1 MIRGQDMEDINIQI
15 SDLESQ
21 IASLPVGYISK
32 KMINGKERY
41 YQQWTENGKIKSKY
55 IKNEEVE
62 EFQKKIEFR
71 KSLQSK
77 LSELKSSAAFIETP
91 SIKDAKFNLRIIYG
105 TDLKDFASQTKDFQK
120 RDCFTQIQE
129 YLYSDTLDKVCLVYG
144 LRRTGKT
151 TMLRQCL
158 YEMKEGDFKRSVYIK
173 ATVTDTM
180 AALNKDLKQLREL
193 GIKYVFIDEVT
204 LISDFI
210 DSAAILSD
218 IYSAMGMKIV
228 LSGTDSL
235 GFWLAVH
242 EELYDRAVMV
252 HTTYIPFSEHSRLL
266 GINDVDEYIRYG
278 GTLKAGVWD
287 DGFMIN
293 RNPSNGRVKAL
304 SEACLDRSYFE
315 NKEVNA
321 EDASFRDNESTRIYI
336 DTAICSNIQH
346 SLKCY
351 QDGNH
356 FRNLYDLYEKKELTG
371 AINRIIENESHKFLV
386 QILTDDFKS
395 HDLHLL
401 GRNLRKEREE
411 ENRIEIFDNL
421 NEVSVTKNLME
432 ILEIKN
438 KDLQIV
444 QITDDHVEE
453 IKEYLEALD
462 LLDECDLRAIGK
474 KLKFSENKIFT
485 QPGMRFCQAKALVHS
500 ILKDEK
506 FDQLSEPVKTFITE
520 RLLATVMG
528 HMLEDIVLLDTK
540 RRYGKSKEVFK
551 LYFAA
556 GEFDMV
562 IYDKKKA
569 EIECFEIKHSD
580 EIVEEQAKH
589 LLNEDNIANTEKIYG
604 KVTRRCVLYKGGSGI
619 ASNGIEYKNVEE
631 FLNEI

>member
-21 IASLPVGYISK
+21 IVSLPVGYISK

-77 LSELKSSAAFIETP
+77 LSELKSSVAFIETP
-91 SIKDAKFNLRIIYG
+91 SIKDAKFNLRIMYG
-105 TDLKDFASQTKDFQK
+105 KDLKDFASQTKDFHK

-151 TMLRQCL
+151 TMLRQCF

-218 IYSAMGMKIV
+218 IYSAMGMKLV

-287 DGFMIN
+287 
-293 RNPSNGRVKAL
+293 
-304 SEACLDRSYFE
+304 FE

-474 KLKFSENKIFT
+474 KLKFSENKLFT

>member
-1 MIRGQDMEDINIQI
+1 MEDINTQI
-15 SDLESQ
+15 SELENQ
-21 IASLPVGYISK
+21 IAMLPGGYISK
-32 KMINGKERY
+32 KMINGKERF
-41 YQQWTENGKIKSKY
+41 YQQWTENGKVKSKY
-55 IKNEEVE
+55 IKNEELVD
-62 EFQKKIEFR
+62 FQKKIELR
-71 KSLQSK
+71 KTLQSK

-91 SIKDAKFNLRIIYG
+91 SIENTKFNLRVMYG
-105 TDLKDFASQTKDFQK
+105 KNLKDFASQTKNFQK
-120 RDCFTQIQE
+120 RDCFAQLE
-129 YLYSDTLDKVCLVYG
+129 NYLYSDTLDKVCLVYG

-151 TMLRQCL
+151 TMIRQAL
-158 YEMKEGDFKRSVYIK
+158 YGMKEGDFKRSVYIK

-180 AALNKDLKQLREL
+180 EALNKDLKQLREM
-193 GIKYVFIDEVT
+193 GMKFVFIDEVT

-242 EELYDRAVMV
+242 EELYDRAEMI
-252 HTTYIPFSEHSRLL
+252 HTTYIPFAEHSRLL

-278 GTLKAGVWD
+278 GTLKAGIWD
-287 DGFMIN
+287 
-293 RNPSNGRVKAL
+293 
-304 SEACLDRSYFE
+304 FE
-315 NKEVNA
+315 NKELNT
-321 EDASFRDNESTRIYI
+321 EEASFRDNESTRIYI
-336 DTAICSNIQH
+336 DTAICTNIQH

-371 AINRIIENESHKFLV
+371 AINRIIENESHKFLI
-386 QILTDDFKS
+386 QIFTDDFMS

-401 GRNLRKEREE
+401 DRNLRNDREE
-411 ENRIEIFDNL
+411 ENRIEIFENL
-421 NEVSVTKNLME
+421 DEASVTKNLME

-438 KDLQIV
+438 KDLQTV
-444 QITDDHVEE
+444 QITDDHVNE

-462 LLDECDLRAIGK
+462 LLDNCDLRAIGR
-474 KLKFSENKIFT
+474 KLKFSENNIFT

-506 FDQLSEPVKTFITE
+506 FNQLSEPVKAFITE
-520 RLLATVMG
+520 RLLTTVMG
-528 HMLEDIVLLDTK
+528 HMLEDIVLLNTK
-540 RRYGKSKEVFK
+540 RRYGKTKEVFK

-562 IYDKKKA
+562 IYDRKKA

-580 EIVEEQAKH
+580 EIVEDQAKH
-589 LLNEDNIANTEKIYG
+589 LLNEANITNTEKMYG
-604 KVTRRCVLYKGGSGI
+604 KVIRRCVLYKGGSGI

-631 FLNEI
+631 FLKGM

>member
-91 SIKDAKFNLRIIYG
+91 SIKDAKFNLRIMYG
-105 TDLKDFASQTKDFQK
+105 KDLKDFASQTKDFHK

-151 TMLRQCL
+151 TMLRQCF

-252 HTTYIPFSEHSRLL
+252 HTTYISFSEHSRLL

-287 DGFMIN
+287 
-293 RNPSNGRVKAL
+293 
-304 SEACLDRSYFE
+304 FE

>member
-1 MIRGQDMEDINIQI
+1 MEDINIQI

-91 SIKDAKFNLRIIYG
+91 SIKDAKFNLRIMYG
-105 TDLKDFASQTKDFQK
+105 KDLKDFASQTKDFHK

-151 TMLRQCL
+151 TMIRQCL

-193 GIKYVFIDEVT
+193 GIKYLFIDEVT

-278 GTLKAGVWD
+278 GTLKAGVW
-287 DGFMIN
+287 G
-293 RNPSNGRVKAL
+293 
-304 SEACLDRSYFE
+304 FE

-336 DTAICSNIQH
+336 DTAICSNIQR

>member
-91 SIKDAKFNLRIIYG
+91 SIKDAKFNLRIMYG
-105 TDLKDFASQTKDFQK
+105 KDLKDFASQTKDFHK

-151 TMLRQCL
+151 TMLRQCF

-278 GTLKAGVWD
+278 GTLKAGVW
-287 DGFMIN
+287 G
-293 RNPSNGRVKAL
+293 
-304 SEACLDRSYFE
+304 FE

-336 DTAICSNIQH
+336 DTAICSNIQR

-395 HDLHLL
+395 HALHLL

>member
-1 MIRGQDMEDINIQI
+1 MEDIVSQI
-15 SDLESQ
+15 SELEKQ
-21 IASLPVGYISK
+21 ISSLPVGYISK
-32 KMINGKERY
+32 KLISGKERY

-55 IKNEEVE
+55 IKNDELEDFRE
-62 EFQKKIEFR
+62 KIELR

-77 LSELKSSAAFIETP
+77 LSDLKSSAAFVERP
-91 SIKDAKFNLRIIYG
+91 SINDAKFNLRVMFG
-105 TDLKDFASQTKDFQK
+105 NDLKDFSAQTNVFQK
-120 RDCFTQIQE
+120 RNCYEQIQK
-129 YLYSDTLDKVCLVYG
+129 YLYSETLDKVCLVYG

-151 TMLRQCL
+151 TMIRQCL
-158 YEMKEGDFKRSVYIK
+158 QDMNDTDFNRSVYIK
-173 ATVTDTM
+173 ATVNDTM
-180 AALNKDLKQLREL
+180 ASMNKDLKQLREL
-193 GIKYVFIDEVT
+193 GIKFVFIDEVT

-235 GFWLAVH
+235 GFWLAIH
-242 EELYDRAVMV
+242 EELYDRAIMV
-252 HTTYIPFSEHSRLL
+252 HTTYISFAEHSRLL
-266 GINDVDEYIRYG
+266 GINDIDEYVRYG
-278 GTLKAGVWD
+278 GTLKAGIWD
-287 DGFMIN
+287 FD
-293 RNPSNGRVKAL
+293 
-304 SEACLDRSYFE
+304 

-321 EDASFRDNESTRIYI
+321 DDASFKDNESTRIYI

-351 QDGNH
+351 QNGNH
-356 FRNLYDLYEKKELTG
+356 FRNLYELYEKKELTG
-371 AINRIIENESHKFLV
+371 AINRIIENESHKFLINV
-386 QILTDDFKS
+386 LTDDFKS

-401 GRNLRKEREE
+401 GRNLRNDREE
-411 ENRIEIFDNL
+411 ENCLEIFDNL
-421 NEVSVTKNLME
+421 DESSVTKSLME

-438 KDLQIV
+438 KDLQSV
-444 QITDDHVEE
+444 EVTDDHLSE

-462 LLDECDLRAIGK
+462 LLDHSDQRAIGR
-474 KLKFSENKIFT
+474 KLSFAESNIFT

-506 FDQLSEPVKTFITE
+506 FDELSVPVKLFVTD
-520 RLLATVMG
+520 RLLSTVIG
-528 HMLEDIVLLDTK
+528 HMMEDIVILDTK

-562 IYDKKKA
+562 IYDSKKG

-580 EIVEEQAKH
+580 EIIEDQAKH
-589 LLNEDNIANTEKIYG
+589 LLNEDNISKTEQKYG
-604 KVTRRCVLYKGGSGI
+604 KVVRRCVIYKGESGV

-631 FLNEI
+631 FLKE

>member
-1 MIRGQDMEDINIQI
+1 MEDIVSQI
-15 SDLESQ
+15 SELEKQ
-21 IASLPVGYISK
+21 ISSLPVGYISK
-32 KMINGKERY
+32 KLISGKERY

-55 IKNEEVE
+55 IKNNELEDFRE
-62 EFQKKIEFR
+62 KIELR

-77 LSELKSSAAFIETP
+77 LSDLKSSAAFVERP
-91 SIKDAKFNLRIIYG
+91 SIKDAKFNLRVLFG
-105 TDLKDFASQTKDFQK
+105 NDLKDFSAQTNVFQK
-120 RDCFTQIQE
+120 RNCYEQIQK
-129 YLYSDTLDKVCLVYG
+129 YLYSKTLDKVCLVYG

-158 YEMKEGDFKRSVYIK
+158 QDMNDTDFNRSVYIK
-173 ATVTDTM
+173 ATVNDTM
-180 AALNKDLKQLREL
+180 ASMNKDLKQLRDL
-193 GIKYVFIDEVT
+193 GIKFVFIDEVT

-235 GFWLAVH
+235 GFWLAIH

-252 HTTYIPFSEHSRLL
+252 HTTYISFAEHSRLL
-266 GINDVDEYIRYG
+266 GINDIDEYVRYG
-278 GTLKAGVWD
+278 GTLKAGIWD
-287 DGFMIN
+287 FD
-293 RNPSNGRVKAL
+293 
-304 SEACLDRSYFE
+304 

-321 EDASFRDNESTRIYI
+321 DEASFKDNESTRIYI

-356 FRNLYDLYEKKELTG
+356 FRNLYELYEKKELTG
-371 AINRIIENESHKFLV
+371 AINKIIENESHKFLINV
-386 QILTDDFKS
+386 LTDDFKS

-401 GRNLRKEREE
+401 GRNLRNDREE
-411 ENRIEIFDNL
+411 ENRLEIFDNL
-421 NEVSVTKNLME
+421 DESSVTKSLME

-438 KDLQIV
+438 KDLQSV
-444 QITDDHVEE
+444 EVTDDHLCE

-462 LLDECDLRAIGK
+462 LLDHSDQRAIGRK
-474 KLKFSENKIFT
+474 VSFAESNIFT

-506 FDQLSEPVKTFITE
+506 FDELSNPVKIFVTD
-520 RLLATVMG
+520 RLLSTVIG
-528 HMLEDIVLLDTK
+528 HMMEDIVILDTK

-562 IYDKKKA
+562 IYDSRKG

-580 EIVEEQAKH
+580 EIIEEQAKH
-589 LLNEDNIANTEKIYG
+589 LLNEDNIAKTEQQYG
-604 KVTRRCVLYKGGSGI
+604 KVVRRCVLYKGESGV

-631 FLNEI
+631 FLKE

>member
-1 MIRGQDMEDINIQI
+1 MEDIISQI
-15 SDLESQ
+15 SELEKQ
-21 IASLPVGYISK
+21 ISSLPVGYISK
-32 KMINGKERY
+32 KLISGKERY

-55 IKNEEVE
+55 IKNDELED
-62 EFQKKIEFR
+62 FRKKIELR

-77 LSELKSSAAFIETP
+77 LSDLKSSAAFVERP
-91 SIKDAKFNLRIIYG
+91 SINDAKFNLRVIFG
-105 TDLKDFASQTKDFQK
+105 NDLKDFSAQTNVFQK
-120 RDCFTQIQE
+120 RNCYKQIQK
-129 YLYSDTLDKVCLVYG
+129 YLYSETLDKVCLVYG

-151 TMLRQCL
+151 TMIRQCL
-158 YEMKEGDFKRSVYIK
+158 QDMNDTDFNRSVYIK
-173 ATVTDTM
+173 ATVNDTM
-180 AALNKDLKQLREL
+180 ASMNKDLKQLREL
-193 GIKYVFIDEVT
+193 GIKFVFIDEVT

-235 GFWLAVH
+235 GFWLAIH
-242 EELYDRAVMV
+242 EELYDRAIMV
-252 HTTYIPFSEHSRLL
+252 HTTYISFAEHSRLL
-266 GINDVDEYIRYG
+266 GINDIDEYVRYG
-278 GTLKAGVWD
+278 GTLKAGIWD
-287 DGFMIN
+287 FD
-293 RNPSNGRVKAL
+293 
-304 SEACLDRSYFE
+304 

-321 EDASFRDNESTRIYI
+321 DDASFKDNESTRIYI

-356 FRNLYDLYEKKELTG
+356 FRNLYELYEKKELTG
-371 AINRIIENESHKFLV
+371 AINRIIENESHKFLINV
-386 QILTDDFKS
+386 LTDDFKS

-401 GRNLRKEREE
+401 GRNLRNDREE
-411 ENRIEIFDNL
+411 ENRLEIFGNL
-421 NEVSVTKNLME
+421 DESSVTKSLME

-438 KDLQIV
+438 KDLQSV
-444 QITDDHVEE
+444 EVTDDHLSE

-462 LLDECDLRAIGK
+462 LLDHSDQRAIGR
-474 KLKFSENKIFT
+474 KLSFAESNIFT

-506 FDQLSEPVKTFITE
+506 FDDLSVPVKLFVTD
-520 RLLATVMG
+520 RLLSTVIG
-528 HMLEDIVLLDTK
+528 HMMEDIVILDTK

-562 IYDKKKA
+562 IYDSKKG

-580 EIVEEQAKH
+580 EIIEDQAKH
-589 LLNEDNIANTEKIYG
+589 LLNEDNISKTEQKYG
-604 KVTRRCVLYKGGSGI
+604 KVVRRCVIYKGESGV

-631 FLNEI
+631 FLKE

>member
-1 MIRGQDMEDINIQI
+1 MEDINIQI

-77 LSELKSSAAFIETP
+77 LSELKSSAAFIESP
-91 SIKDAKFNLRIIYG
+91 SIKDAKFNLRIMYG
-105 TDLKDFASQTKDFQK
+105 KDLKDFASQTKNFHK

-151 TMLRQCL
+151 TMIRQCL

-252 HTTYIPFSEHSRLL
+252 HTTYISFSEHSRLL

-278 GTLKAGVWD
+278 GTLKAGVW
-287 DGFMIN
+287 G
-293 RNPSNGRVKAL
+293 
-304 SEACLDRSYFE
+304 FE

-401 GRNLRKEREE
+401 DRNLRGEREA

-432 ILEIKN
+432 ILEKKN

-631 FLNEI
+631 FLKEI

>member
-1 MIRGQDMEDINIQI
+1 MEDINIQI

-91 SIKDAKFNLRIIYG
+91 SIKDAKFNLRIMYG
-105 TDLKDFASQTKDFQK
+105 KDLKDFASQTKDFHK

-278 GTLKAGVWD
+278 GTLKAGVW
-287 DGFMIN
+287 G
-293 RNPSNGRVKAL
+293 
-304 SEACLDRSYFE
+304 FE

-336 DTAICSNIQH
+336 DTAICSNIQR

-356 FRNLYDLYEKKELTG
+356 FRNLYDLYEKKELIG

>member
-55 IKNEEVE
+55 IKNEEIE

-77 LSELKSSAAFIETP
+77 LSELKSSVAFIETP
-91 SIKDAKFNLRIIYG
+91 SIKDAKFNLRIMYG
-105 TDLKDFASQTKDFQK
+105 KDLKDFASQTKDFHK

-278 GTLKAGVWD
+278 GTLKAGVW
-287 DGFMIN
+287 N
-293 RNPSNGRVKAL
+293 
-304 SEACLDRSYFE
+304 FE

-336 DTAICSNIQH
+336 DTAICSNIQR

-356 FRNLYDLYEKKELTG
+356 FRNL
-371 AINRIIENESHKFLV
+371 
-386 QILTDDFKS
+386 
-395 HDLHLL
+395 
-401 GRNLRKEREE
+401 
-411 ENRIEIFDNL
+411 
-421 NEVSVTKNLME
+421 
-432 ILEIKN
+432 
-438 KDLQIV
+438 
-444 QITDDHVEE
+444 
-453 IKEYLEALD
+453 
-462 LLDECDLRAIGK
+462 
-474 KLKFSENKIFT
+474 
-485 QPGMRFCQAKALVHS
+485 
-500 ILKDEK
+500 
-506 FDQLSEPVKTFITE
+506 
-520 RLLATVMG
+520 
-528 HMLEDIVLLDTK
+528 
-540 RRYGKSKEVFK
+540 
-551 LYFAA
+551 
-556 GEFDMV
+556 
-562 IYDKKKA
+562 
-569 EIECFEIKHSD
+569 
-580 EIVEEQAKH
+580 
-589 LLNEDNIANTEKIYG
+589 
-604 KVTRRCVLYKGGSGI
+604 
-619 ASNGIEYKNVEE
+619 
-631 FLNEI
+631 

>member
-55 IKNEEVE
+55 IKNEEIE

-91 SIKDAKFNLRIIYG
+91 SIKDAKFNLRIMYG
-105 TDLKDFASQTKDFQK
+105 KDLKDFASQTKDFHK

-278 GTLKAGVWD
+278 GTLKAGAW
-287 DGFMIN
+287 N
-293 RNPSNGRVKAL
+293 
-304 SEACLDRSYFE
+304 FE

>member
-1 MIRGQDMEDINIQI
+1 MEDINIQI

-91 SIKDAKFNLRIIYG
+91 SIKDAKFNLRIMYG
-105 TDLKDFASQTKDFQK
+105 KDLKDFASQTKDFHK

-151 TMLRQCL
+151 TMIRQCL

-278 GTLKAGVWD
+278 GTLKAGVW
-287 DGFMIN
+287 G
-293 RNPSNGRVKAL
+293 
-304 SEACLDRSYFE
+304 FE

-401 GRNLRKEREE
+401 DRNLRGEREA

-453 IKEYLEALD
+453 IKEA
-462 LLDECDLRAIGK
+462 
-474 KLKFSENKIFT
+474 
-485 QPGMRFCQAKALVHS
+485 
-500 ILKDEK
+500 
-506 FDQLSEPVKTFITE
+506 LSEAGYK
-520 RLLATVMG
+520 
-528 HMLEDIVLLDTK
+528 IV
-540 RRYGKSKEVFK
+540 
-551 LYFAA
+551 
-556 GEFDMV
+556 
-562 IYDKKKA
+562 
-569 EIECFEIKHSD
+569 
-580 EIVEEQAKH
+580 
-589 LLNEDNIANTEKIYG
+589 
-604 KVTRRCVLYKGGSGI
+604 
-619 ASNGIEYKNVEE
+619 
-631 FLNEI
+631 

>member
-1 MIRGQDMEDINIQI
+1 MEDIVSQI
-15 SDLESQ
+15 SELEKKIS
-21 IASLPVGYISK
+21 SLPVGYISK
-32 KMINGKERY
+32 KLISGKERY

-55 IKNEEVE
+55 IKNDELEDFRE
-62 EFQKKIEFR
+62 KIELR

-77 LSELKSSAAFIETP
+77 LSDLKSSAAFVERP
-91 SIKDAKFNLRIIYG
+91 SINDAKFNLRVLFG
-105 TDLKDFASQTKDFQK
+105 NDLKDFSAQTNVFQK
-120 RDCFTQIQE
+120 RNCYEQIQK
-129 YLYSDTLDKVCLVYG
+129 YLYSETLDKICLVYG

-151 TMLRQCL
+151 TMIRQCL
-158 YEMKEGDFKRSVYIK
+158 QDMNDTDFNRSVYIK
-173 ATVTDTM
+173 ATVNDTM
-180 AALNKDLKQLREL
+180 ASMNKDLKQLREL
-193 GIKYVFIDEVT
+193 GIKFVFIDEVT

-287 DGFMIN
+287 FD
-293 RNPSNGRVKAL
+293 
-304 SEACLDRSYFE
+304 

-321 EDASFRDNESTRIYI
+321 DDASFKDNESTRIYI

-356 FRNLYDLYEKKELTG
+356 FRNLYELYEKKELTG
-371 AINRIIENESHKFLV
+371 AINRIIESESHKFLINV
-386 QILTDDFKS
+386 LTDDFKS

-401 GRNLRKEREE
+401 GRNLRNDREE
-411 ENRIEIFDNL
+411 ENRLEIFDNL
-421 NEVSVTKNLME
+421 DESSVTKSLME

-438 KDLQIV
+438 KDLQSV
-444 QITDDHVEE
+444 EVTDDHLSE

-462 LLDECDLRAIGK
+462 LLDHSDQRAIGR
-474 KLKFSENKIFT
+474 KLSFAESNIFT

-506 FDQLSEPVKTFITE
+506 FDELSVPVKLFVTD
-520 RLLATVMG
+520 RLLSTVIG
-528 HMLEDIVLLDTK
+528 HMMEDIVILDTK

-562 IYDKKKA
+562 IYDSKKG

-580 EIVEEQAKH
+580 EIIEDQAKH
-589 LLNEDNIANTEKIYG
+589 LLNEDNISKTEQKYG
-604 KVTRRCVLYKGGSGI
+604 KVVRRCVIYKGESGV

-631 FLNEI
+631 FLKE

>member
-1 MIRGQDMEDINIQI
+1 MEDINIQI

-91 SIKDAKFNLRIIYG
+91 SIKDAKFNLRIMYG
-105 TDLKDFASQTKDFQK
+105 KDLKDFASQTKDFHK

-151 TMLRQCL
+151 TMLRQCF

-278 GTLKAGVWD
+278 GTLKAGVW
-287 DGFMIN
+287 G
-293 RNPSNGRVKAL
+293 
-304 SEACLDRSYFE
+304 FE

-500 ILKDEK
+500 ILKNEK

>member
-1 MIRGQDMEDINIQI
+1 MIRGQDMEDINSQI

-21 IASLPVGYISK
+21 IALLPVGYISK

-55 IKNEEVE
+55 IKNEEIE

-91 SIKDAKFNLRIIYG
+91 SIKDAKFNLRIMYG
-105 TDLKDFASQTKDFQK
+105 KDLKDFASQTKDFHK

-151 TMLRQCL
+151 TMIRQCL

-278 GTLKAGVWD
+278 GTLKAGVW
-287 DGFMIN
+287 N
-293 RNPSNGRVKAL
+293 
-304 SEACLDRSYFE
+304 FE

-371 AINRIIENESHKFLV
+371 AINRIIEKESHKFLV

-421 NEVSVTKNLME
+421 DEVSVTKNLME

>member
-32 KMINGKERY
+32 KMINGNERY

-91 SIKDAKFNLRIIYG
+91 SIKDAKFNLRIMYG
-105 TDLKDFASQTKDFQK
+105 KDLKDFASQTKKFHK
-120 RDCFTQIQE
+120 RDCFTQIQK

-193 GIKYVFIDEVT
+193 DIKYVFIDEVT

-278 GTLKAGVWD
+278 GTLKAGVW
-287 DGFMIN
+287 N
-293 RNPSNGRVKAL
+293 
-304 SEACLDRSYFE
+304 FE

>member
-1 MIRGQDMEDINIQI
+1 MEDINIQI

-41 YQQWTENGKIKSKY
+41 YQQWTENRKIKSKY

-91 SIKDAKFNLRIIYG
+91 SIKDAKFNLRIMYG
-105 TDLKDFASQTKDFQK
+105 KDLKDFASQTKDFHK

-278 GTLKAGVWD
+278 GTLKAGVW
-287 DGFMIN
+287 N
-293 RNPSNGRVKAL
+293 
-304 SEACLDRSYFE
+304 FE

-411 ENRIEIFDNL
+411 ENRIEIFENL
-421 NEVSVTKNLME
+421 DESSVTENLME

-438 KDLQIV
+438 KDLQTV
-444 QITDDHVEE
+444 QITDDHVKE

-462 LLDECDLRAIGK
+462 LLDECDLRAIGR

>member
-1 MIRGQDMEDINIQI
+1 M
-15 SDLESQ
+15 
-21 IASLPVGYISK
+21 
-32 KMINGKERY
+32 
-41 YQQWTENGKIKSKY
+41 
-55 IKNEEVE
+55 
-62 EFQKKIEFR
+62 
-71 KSLQSK
+71 
-77 LSELKSSAAFIETP
+77 
-91 SIKDAKFNLRIIYG
+91 YG
-105 TDLKDFASQTKDFQK
+105 SDLKDFASQTKDFQK
-120 RDCFTQIQE
+120 RDCFAQIQD
-129 YLYSDTLDKVCLVYG
+129 YLYSKTLDKVCLVYG

-158 YEMKEGDFKRSVYIK
+158 YEMKETEFNRSVYIK
-173 ATVTDTM
+173 ATVNDTM
-180 AALNKDLKQLREL
+180 EKLNKDLKLLREL
-193 GIKYVFIDEVT
+193 GIKFVFIDEVT
-204 LISDFI
+204 LIRDFI

-252 HTTYIPFSEHSRLL
+252 HTTYIPFAEHSRLL
-266 GINDVDEYIRYG
+266 GINDIDEYIRYG

-287 DGFMIN
+287 FD
-293 RNPSNGRVKAL
+293 
-304 SEACLDRSYFE
+304 
-315 NKEVNA
+315 NKEVKL
-321 EDASFRDNESTRIYI
+321 EEASFRDNESTRIYI

-401 GRNLRKEREE
+401 GRNLRSEREE
-411 ENRIEIFDNL
+411 ENRIELFDNID
-421 NEVSVTKNLME
+421 ETSVTKTLMD
-432 ILEIKN
+432 ILEIRN
-438 KDLQIV
+438 KDLQAVEIM
-444 QITDDHVEE
+444 DSHVDE

-462 LLDECDLRAIGK
+462 LLDQCDLRAIDR
-474 KLKFSENKIFT
+474 KLMFSENNIFT

-506 FDQLSEPVKTFITE
+506 FEHLSQPVKIFITE
-520 RLLATVMG
+520 RLLTTVMG

-540 RRYGKSKEVFK
+540 RRYGKEKEVFK

-562 IYDKKKA
+562 IYDGSRG
-569 EIECFEIKHSD
+569 EVECFEIKHSD

-589 LLNEDNIANTEKIYG
+589 LLNEDNIAKTEKMYG
-604 KVTRRCVLYKGGSGI
+604 KIIRRCVLYKGESGM

-631 FLNEI
+631 FLKEI

>member
-1 MIRGQDMEDINIQI
+1 MEDIISQI
-15 SDLESQ
+15 SELEKQ
-21 IASLPVGYISK
+21 ISSLPVGYISK
-32 KMINGKERY
+32 KLISGKERY

-55 IKNEEVE
+55 IKNDELED
-62 EFQKKIEFR
+62 FRKKIELR

-77 LSELKSSAAFIETP
+77 LSDLKSSAAFVERP
-91 SIKDAKFNLRIIYG
+91 SINDAKFNLRVIFG
-105 TDLKDFASQTKDFQK
+105 NDLKDFSAQTNVFQK
-120 RDCFTQIQE
+120 RNCYKQIQK
-129 YLYSDTLDKVCLVYG
+129 YLYSETLDKVCLVYG

-151 TMLRQCL
+151 TMIRQCL
-158 YEMKEGDFKRSVYIK
+158 QDMNDTDFNRSVYIK
-173 ATVTDTM
+173 ATVNDTM
-180 AALNKDLKQLREL
+180 ASMNKDLKQLREL
-193 GIKYVFIDEVT
+193 GIKFVFIDEVT

-235 GFWLAVH
+235 GFWLAIH

-252 HTTYIPFSEHSRLL
+252 HTTYISFAEHSRLL
-266 GINDVDEYIRYG
+266 GINDIDEYVRYG
-278 GTLKAGVWD
+278 GTLKAGIWD
-287 DGFMIN
+287 FD
-293 RNPSNGRVKAL
+293 
-304 SEACLDRSYFE
+304 

-321 EDASFRDNESTRIYI
+321 DDASFKDNESTRIYI

-356 FRNLYDLYEKKELTG
+356 FRNLYELYEKKELTG
-371 AINRIIENESHKFLV
+371 AINRIIENESHKFLINV
-386 QILTDDFKS
+386 LTDDFKS

-401 GRNLRKEREE
+401 GRNLRNDREE
-411 ENRIEIFDNL
+411 ENRLEIFDNL
-421 NEVSVTKNLME
+421 DESSVTKSLME

-438 KDLQIV
+438 KDLQSV
-444 QITDDHVEE
+444 EVTDDHLSE

-462 LLDECDLRAIGK
+462 LLDHSDQRAIGR
-474 KLKFSENKIFT
+474 KLSFAESNIFT

-506 FDQLSEPVKTFITE
+506 FDDLSVPVKLFVTD
-520 RLLATVMG
+520 RLLSTVIG
-528 HMLEDIVLLDTK
+528 HMMEDIVILDTK

-562 IYDKKKA
+562 IYDSKKG

-580 EIVEEQAKH
+580 EIIEDQAKH
-589 LLNEDNIANTEKIYG
+589 LLNEDNISKTEQKYG
-604 KVTRRCVLYKGGSGI
+604 KVVRRCVIYKGESGV

-631 FLNEI
+631 FLKE

>member
-1 MIRGQDMEDINIQI
+1 MEDINIQI

-91 SIKDAKFNLRIIYG
+91 SIKDAKFNLRIMYG
-105 TDLKDFASQTKDFQK
+105 KDLKDFASQTKDFHK

-151 TMLRQCL
+151 TMLRQCF

-252 HTTYIPFSEHSRLL
+252 HTTYISFSEHSRLL

-278 GTLKAGVWD
+278 GTLKAGVW
-287 DGFMIN
+287 G
-293 RNPSNGRVKAL
+293 
-304 SEACLDRSYFE
+304 FE

-336 DTAICSNIQH
+336 DTAICSNIQR

-401 GRNLRKEREE
+401 DRNLRGEREA

-421 NEVSVTKNLME
+421 AEASVTKNLME

>member
-1 MIRGQDMEDINIQI
+1 MEDINIQI

-91 SIKDAKFNLRIIYG
+91 SIKDAKFNLRIMYG
-105 TDLKDFASQTKDFQK
+105 KDLKDFASQTKDFHK

-151 TMLRQCL
+151 TMLRQCF

-278 GTLKAGVWD
+278 GTLKAGVW
-287 DGFMIN
+287 G
-293 RNPSNGRVKAL
+293 
-304 SEACLDRSYFE
+304 FE

-462 LLDECDLRAIGK
+462 LLDECELRAIGK

-520 RLLATVMG
+520 RLLATVME

>member
-1 MIRGQDMEDINIQI
+1 MEDINTQI
-15 SDLESQ
+15 SELENQ
-21 IASLPVGYISK
+21 IAILPVGYISK

-41 YQQWTENGKIKSKY
+41 YQQWTENGKVKSKY
-55 IKNEEVE
+55 IKNEELVD
-62 EFQKKIEFR
+62 FQKKIELR
-71 KSLQSK
+71 KTLQSK

-91 SIKDAKFNLRIIYG
+91 SIENTKFNLRVMYG
-105 TDLKDFASQTKDFQK
+105 KNLKDFASQTKDFQK
-120 RDCFTQIQE
+120 RDCFAQLE
-129 YLYSDTLDKVCLVYG
+129 NYLYSDTLDKVCLVYG

-151 TMLRQCL
+151 TMLRQAL
-158 YEMKEGDFKRSVYIK
+158 YGMKEGDFKRSVYIK

-180 AALNKDLKQLREL
+180 EALNKDLKQLREM
-193 GIKYVFIDEVT
+193 GMKFVFIDEVT

-242 EELYDRAVMV
+242 EELYDRAEMI
-252 HTTYIPFSEHSRLL
+252 HTTYIPFAEHSRLL

-278 GTLKAGVWD
+278 GTLKAGIWD
-287 DGFMIN
+287 
-293 RNPSNGRVKAL
+293 
-304 SEACLDRSYFE
+304 FE
-315 NKEVNA
+315 NKELNT
-321 EDASFRDNESTRIYI
+321 EEASFRDNESTRIYI
-336 DTAICSNIQH
+336 DTAICTNIQH

-386 QILTDDFKS
+386 QIFTDDFMS

-401 GRNLRKEREE
+401 GRNLRNDREE
-411 ENRIEIFDNL
+411 ENRIEIFENL
-421 NEVSVTKNLME
+421 DEASVTKNLME
-432 ILEIKN
+432 ILKIKN
-438 KDLQIV
+438 KDLQTV
-444 QITDDHVEE
+444 QITDDHVNE

-462 LLDECDLRAIGK
+462 LLDNCDLRAIGR
-474 KLKFSENKIFT
+474 KLKFSENNIFT

-506 FDQLSEPVKTFITE
+506 FNQLSEPVKAFITE
-520 RLLATVMG
+520 RLLTTVMG
-528 HMLEDIVLLDTK
+528 HMLEDIVLLNTK
-540 RRYGKSKEVFK
+540 RRYGKTKEVFK

-562 IYDKKKA
+562 IYDRKKA

-580 EIVEEQAKH
+580 EIVEDQAKH
-589 LLNEDNIANTEKIYG
+589 LLNEANITNTEKMYG
-604 KVTRRCVLYKGGSGI
+604 KVIRRCVLYKGGSGI

-631 FLNEI
+631 FLKGM

>member
-1 MIRGQDMEDINIQI
+1 MEDINIQI

-55 IKNEEVE
+55 IKNEEIE

-71 KSLQSK
+71 KSLQAK
-77 LSELKSSAAFIETP
+77 LAELKSSAAFIETP
-91 SIKDAKFNLRIIYG
+91 SIKDAKFNLRIMYG
-105 TDLKDFASQTKDFQK
+105 KDLKDFASQTKDFHK

-151 TMLRQCL
+151 TMIRQCL

-278 GTLKAGVWD
+278 GTLKAGVW
-287 DGFMIN
+287 G
-293 RNPSNGRVKAL
+293 
-304 SEACLDRSYFE
+304 FE

-401 GRNLRKEREE
+401 DRNLRGEREA

-421 NEVSVTKNLME
+421 NEVSVTKNLMK

-444 QITDDHVEE
+444 QITDDYVEE

-462 LLDECDLRAIGK
+462 LLDECDLRAIGR

-520 RLLATVMG
+520 RLLATVME

-589 LLNEDNIANTEKIYG
+589 LLNEDNIANTEKMYG

-631 FLNEI
+631 FLKEMKG

>member
-1 MIRGQDMEDINIQI
+1 MEEITTKIA
-15 SDLESQ
+15 DLEEQ
-21 IASLPVGYISK
+21 IAKLPVGYISK

-41 YQQWTENGKIKSKY
+41 YQQWTENGKVKSKY
-55 IKNEEVE
+55 IKNEDFED
-62 EFQKKIEFR
+62 FKKKIELR
-71 KSLQSK
+71 KSLQAK

-91 SIKDAKFNLRIIYG
+91 SIKDAKFNLRVMYG

-120 RDCFTQIQE
+120 RDCFAQIQD
-129 YLYSDTLDKVCLVYG
+129 YLYSKTLDKVCLVYG

-158 YEMKEGDFKRSVYIK
+158 FDMKESDFNRSVYIK
-173 ATVTDTM
+173 ATVNDTM
-180 AALNKDLKQLREL
+180 EKLNKDLKLLREL
-193 GIKYVFIDEVT
+193 GIKFVFIDEVT

-210 DSAAILSD
+210 DSASILSD

-235 GFWLAVH
+235 GFWLASH

-252 HTTYIPFSEHSRLL
+252 HTTYIPFAEHSRLL
-266 GINDVDEYIRYG
+266 GINDIDEYIRYG

-287 DGFMIN
+287 
-293 RNPSNGRVKAL
+293 
-304 SEACLDRSYFE
+304 FE
-315 NKEVNA
+315 SKEVKL
-321 EDASFRDNESTRIYI
+321 EEASFRDNESTRIYI

-356 FRNLYDLYEKKELTG
+356 FRNLYDLYEKKKLTG

-401 GRNLRKEREE
+401 GRKLRSEREE
-411 ENRIEIFDNL
+411 ENRIEFFDNID
-421 NEVSVTKNLME
+421 EESVTKSLMD

-438 KDLQIV
+438 KDLQTV
-444 QITDDHVEE
+444 EITDSHTQE

-462 LLDECDLRAIGK
+462 LLDQCDLRAIDR
-474 KLKFSENKIFT
+474 KLKFSENNIFT

-506 FDQLSEPVKTFITE
+506 FDQLSQPVKTFITE
-520 RLLATVMG
+520 RLLGAVMG

-540 RRYGKSKEVFK
+540 RRCGKTKEVFK

-562 IYDKKKA
+562 IYDAK
-569 EIECFEIKHSD
+569 EGEVECFEIKHSD

-589 LLNEDNIANTEKIYG
+589 LLNKDNIAKTEKMYG
-604 KVTRRCVLYKGGSGI
+604 KITRRCVLYKGESGI

-631 FLNEI
+631 FLKEI

>member
-1 MIRGQDMEDINIQI
+1 MHG
-15 SDLESQ
+15 
-21 IASLPVGYISK
+21 
-32 KMINGKERY
+32 
-41 YQQWTENGKIKSKY
+41 TE
-55 IKNEEVE
+55 
-62 EFQKKIEFR
+62 
-71 KSLQSK
+71 
-77 LSELKSSAAFIETP
+77 
-91 SIKDAKFNLRIIYG
+91 
-105 TDLKDFASQTKDFQK
+105 LKDFSSQTKTFQK
-120 RDCFTQIQE
+120 RNCFVQIQD
-129 YLYSDTLDKVCLVYG
+129 YLYSDTLDTVCLVYG

-151 TMLRQCL
+151 TMIRQCL

-180 AALNKDLKQLREL
+180 STLNKDLKLLHEI
-193 GIKYVFIDEVT
+193 GVKFVFIDEVT

-242 EELYDRAVMV
+242 EELYDRAIMV

-266 GINDVDEYIRYG
+266 CINDVDEYIRYG

-287 DGFMIN
+287 
-293 RNPSNGRVKAL
+293 
-304 SEACLDRSYFE
+304 FE

-321 EDASFRDNESTRIYI
+321 EEASFRDNESTRMYI

-421 NEVSVTKNLME
+421 DESSVTKNLMK

-438 KDLQIV
+438 KDLQTV
-444 QITDDHVEE
+444 QVTDEHVEE
-453 IKEYLEALD
+453 IKEYLKALD
-462 LLDECDLRAIGK
+462 LLDECDLRAIGR
-474 KLKFSENKIFT
+474 KLKFSDNNIFT

-506 FDQLSEPVKTFITE
+506 FAQLSELVKTFITE
-520 RLLATVMG
+520 RLLTTVMG
-528 HMLEDIVLLDTK
+528 HMLEDIVLLDTR
-540 RRYGKSKEVFK
+540 RRYRNRKEIFK

-562 IYDKKKA
+562 IYDKNKA
-569 EIECFEIKHSD
+569 EVECFEIKHSD
-580 EIVEEQAKH
+580 EIIEEQAKH
-589 LLNEDNIANTEKIYG
+589 LLNEDNIVSTERIYG
-604 KVTRRCVLYKGGSGI
+604 KVIRRCVLYKGGSGI

-631 FLNEI
+631 FLKEM

>member
-1 MIRGQDMEDINIQI
+1 MEDINSQI

-21 IASLPVGYISK
+21 IALLPVGYISK

-91 SIKDAKFNLRIIYG
+91 SIKDAKFNLRIMYG
-105 TDLKDFASQTKDFQK
+105 KDLKDFASQTKDFHK
-120 RDCFTQIQE
+120 RDCFTQIQK

-151 TMLRQCL
+151 TMIRQCL

-278 GTLKAGVWD
+278 GTLKAGVW
-287 DGFMIN
+287 G
-293 RNPSNGRVKAL
+293 
-304 SEACLDRSYFE
+304 FE

-336 DTAICSNIQH
+336 DTAICSNIQR

-500 ILKDEK
+500 ILRDEK

>member
-1 MIRGQDMEDINIQI
+1 MEDINTQI
-15 SDLESQ
+15 SDLENQ

-41 YQQWTENGKIKSKY
+41 YQQWTENRKVKSKY
-55 IKNEEVE
+55 IKNGEVE
-62 EFQKKIEFR
+62 EFQKKIELR
-71 KSLQSK
+71 KLLQAK
-77 LSELKSSAAFIETP
+77 LSELKSSVAFIETP
-91 SIKDAKFNLRIIYG
+91 SIKDAKFNLRIMHG
-105 TDLKDFASQTKDFQK
+105 TELKDFSSQTKTFQK
-120 RDCFTQIQE
+120 RNCFVQIQD

-151 TMLRQCL
+151 TMIRQCL

-180 AALNKDLKQLREL
+180 STLNKDLKLLHEI
-193 GIKYVFIDEVT
+193 GVKFVFIDEVT

-242 EELYDRAVMV
+242 EELYDRAIMV

-266 GINDVDEYIRYG
+266 CINDVDEYIRYG

-287 DGFMIN
+287 
-293 RNPSNGRVKAL
+293 
-304 SEACLDRSYFE
+304 FE

-321 EDASFRDNESTRIYI
+321 EEASFRDNESTRMYI

-421 NEVSVTKNLME
+421 DESSVTKNLME

-438 KDLQIV
+438 KDLQTV
-444 QITDDHVEE
+444 QVTDEHVEE
-453 IKEYLEALD
+453 IKEYLKALD
-462 LLDECDLRAIGK
+462 LLDECDLRAIGR
-474 KLKFSENKIFT
+474 KLKFSDNNIFT
-485 QPGMRFCQAKALVHS
+485 QPGMRFCQAKALVYS
-500 ILKDEK
+500 ILKDKK
-506 FDQLSEPVKTFITE
+506 FAQLSELVKTFITE
-520 RLLATVMG
+520 RLLTTVMG
-528 HMLEDIVLLDTK
+528 HMLEDIVLLDTR
-540 RRYGKSKEVFK
+540 RRYRNRKEIFK

-569 EIECFEIKHSD
+569 EVECFEIKHSD
-580 EIVEEQAKH
+580 EIIEEQAKH
-589 LLNEDNIANTEKIYG
+589 LLNEDNIVSTERIYG
-604 KVTRRCVLYKGGSGI
+604 KVIRRCVLYKGGSGI

-631 FLNEI
+631 FLKEM

>member
-1 MIRGQDMEDINIQI
+1 MEDINTQI
-15 SDLESQ
+15 SDLENQ

-41 YQQWTENGKIKSKY
+41 YQQWTENRKVKSKY
-55 IKNEEVE
+55 IKNGEVE
-62 EFQKKIEFR
+62 EFQKKIELR
-71 KSLQSK
+71 KLLQAK
-77 LSELKSSAAFIETP
+77 LSELKSSVAFIETP
-91 SIKDAKFNLRIIYG
+91 SIKDAKFNLRIMHG
-105 TDLKDFASQTKDFQK
+105 TELKDFSSQTKTFQK
-120 RDCFTQIQE
+120 RNCFVQIQD

-151 TMLRQCL
+151 TMIRQCL

-173 ATVTDTM
+173 VTVTDTM
-180 AALNKDLKQLREL
+180 STLNKDLKLLHEI
-193 GIKYVFIDEVT
+193 GVKFVFIDEVT

-242 EELYDRAVMV
+242 EELYDRAIMV

-266 GINDVDEYIRYG
+266 CINDVDEYIRYG

-287 DGFMIN
+287 
-293 RNPSNGRVKAL
+293 
-304 SEACLDRSYFE
+304 FE

-321 EDASFRDNESTRIYI
+321 EEASFRDNESTRMYI

-421 NEVSVTKNLME
+421 DESSVTKNLME

-438 KDLQIV
+438 KDLQTV
-444 QITDDHVEE
+444 QVTDEHVEE
-453 IKEYLEALD
+453 IKEYLKALD
-462 LLDECDLRAIGK
+462 LLDECDLRAIGR
-474 KLKFSENKIFT
+474 KLKFSDNNIFT

-506 FDQLSEPVKTFITE
+506 FAQLSELVKTFITE
-520 RLLATVMG
+520 RLLTTVMG
-528 HMLEDIVLLDTK
+528 HMLEDIVLLDTR
-540 RRYGKSKEVFK
+540 RRYRNRKEIFK

-569 EIECFEIKHSD
+569 EVECFEIKHSD
-580 EIVEEQAKH
+580 TIIEEQAKH
-589 LLNEDNIANTEKIYG
+589 LLNEDNIVSTERIYG
-604 KVTRRCVLYKGGSGI
+604 KVIRRCVLYKGGSGI
-619 ASNGIEYKNVEE
+619 ASNRIEYKNVEE
-631 FLNEI
+631 FLKEM

>member
-91 SIKDAKFNLRIIYG
+91 SIKDAKFNLRIMYG
-105 TDLKDFASQTKDFQK
+105 KDLKDFASQTKDFHK

-252 HTTYIPFSEHSRLL
+252 HTTYISFSEHSRLL

-287 DGFMIN
+287 
-293 RNPSNGRVKAL
+293 
-304 SEACLDRSYFE
+304 FE

-386 QILTDDFKS
+386 QILTDDLKS

-401 GRNLRKEREE
+401 GQNLRKEREE

-462 LLDECDLRAIGK
+462 LLDECELRAIGK

>member
-55 IKNEEVE
+55 IKNEEIE

-71 KSLQSK
+71 KSLQAK
-77 LSELKSSAAFIETP
+77 LAELKSSAAFIETP
-91 SIKDAKFNLRIIYG
+91 SIKDAKFNLRIMYG
-105 TDLKDFASQTKDFQK
+105 KDLKDFASQTKDFHK

-278 GTLKAGVWD
+278 GTLKAGAW
-287 DGFMIN
+287 N
-293 RNPSNGRVKAL
+293 
-304 SEACLDRSYFE
+304 FE

-462 LLDECDLRAIGK
+462 LLDECDLRAIGR
-474 KLKFSENKIFT
+474 KLKFSENKLFT

-589 LLNEDNIANTEKIYG
+589 LLNEDNIANTEKMYG

-631 FLNEI
+631 FLKEMKG

>member
-1 MIRGQDMEDINIQI
+1 MEDINIQI

-91 SIKDAKFNLRIIYG
+91 SIKDAKFNLRIMYG
-105 TDLKDFASQTKDFQK
+105 KDLKDFASQTKDFHK

-151 TMLRQCL
+151 TMIRQCL

-287 DGFMIN
+287 
-293 RNPSNGRVKAL
+293 
-304 SEACLDRSYFE
+304 FE

-432 ILEIKN
+432 IFEIKN

>member
-1 MIRGQDMEDINIQI
+1 MEDINIQI

-91 SIKDAKFNLRIIYG
+91 SIKDAKFNLRIMYG
-105 TDLKDFASQTKDFQK
+105 KDLKDFASQTKDFHK

-151 TMLRQCL
+151 TMLRQCF

-278 GTLKAGVWD
+278 GTLKAGVW
-287 DGFMIN
+287 G
-293 RNPSNGRVKAL
+293 
-304 SEACLDRSYFE
+304 FE

-421 NEVSVTKNLME
+421 DEVSVTKNLME

>member
-1 MIRGQDMEDINIQI
+1 MEDINTQI
-15 SDLESQ
+15 SELENQ
-21 IASLPVGYISK
+21 IAILPVGYISK

-41 YQQWTENGKIKSKY
+41 YQQWTENGKVKSKY
-55 IKNEEVE
+55 IKNEELVD
-62 EFQKKIEFR
+62 FQKKIELR
-71 KSLQSK
+71 KTLQSK

-91 SIKDAKFNLRIIYG
+91 SIENTKFNLRVMYG
-105 TDLKDFASQTKDFQK
+105 KNLKDFASQTKDFQK
-120 RDCFTQIQE
+120 RDCFAQLE
-129 YLYSDTLDKVCLVYG
+129 NYLYSDTLDKVCLVYG

-151 TMLRQCL
+151 TMLRQAL
-158 YEMKEGDFKRSVYIK
+158 YGMKEGDFKRSVYIK

-180 AALNKDLKQLREL
+180 EALNKDLKQLREM
-193 GIKYVFIDEVT
+193 GMKFVFIDEVT

-242 EELYDRAVMV
+242 EELYDRAEMI
-252 HTTYIPFSEHSRLL
+252 HTTYIPFAEHSRLL

-278 GTLKAGVWD
+278 GTLKAGIWD
-287 DGFMIN
+287 
-293 RNPSNGRVKAL
+293 
-304 SEACLDRSYFE
+304 FE
-315 NKEVNA
+315 NKELNT
-321 EDASFRDNESTRIYI
+321 EEASFRDNESTRIYI
-336 DTAICSNIQH
+336 DTAICTNIQH

-386 QILTDDFKS
+386 QIFTDDFMS

-401 GRNLRKEREE
+401 GRNLRNDREE
-411 ENRIEIFDNL
+411 ENRIEIFENL
-421 NEVSVTKNLME
+421 DEASVTKNLME
-432 ILEIKN
+432 ILKIKN
-438 KDLQIV
+438 KDLQTV
-444 QITDDHVEE
+444 QITDDHVNE

-462 LLDECDLRAIGK
+462 LLDNCDLRAIGR
-474 KLKFSENKIFT
+474 KLKFSENNIFT
-485 QPGMRFCQAKALVHS
+485 QPGMRFCQTKALVHS

-506 FDQLSEPVKTFITE
+506 FNQLSEPVKAFITE
-520 RLLATVMG
+520 RLLTTVMG
-528 HMLEDIVLLDTK
+528 HMLEDIVLLNTK
-540 RRYGKSKEVFK
+540 RRYGKNKEVFK

-562 IYDKKKA
+562 IYDRKKA

-580 EIVEEQAKH
+580 EIVEDQAKH
-589 LLNEDNIANTEKIYG
+589 LLNEANITNTEKMYG
-604 KVTRRCVLYKGGSGI
+604 KVIRRCVLYKGGSGI

-631 FLNEI
+631 FLKGM

>member
-1 MIRGQDMEDINIQI
+1 MEEITTKIA
-15 SDLESQ
+15 DLEEQ
-21 IASLPVGYISK
+21 IAKLPVGYISK

-41 YQQWTENGKIKSKY
+41 YQQWTENGKVKSKY
-55 IKNEEVE
+55 IKNEDFED
-62 EFQKKIEFR
+62 FKKKIELR
-71 KSLQSK
+71 KSLQAK

-91 SIKDAKFNLRIIYG
+91 SIKDAKFNLRVMYG

-120 RDCFTQIQE
+120 RDCFAQIQD
-129 YLYSDTLDKVCLVYG
+129 YLYSKTLDKVCLVYG

-158 YEMKEGDFKRSVYIK
+158 FDMKESDFNRSVYIK
-173 ATVTDTM
+173 ATVNDTM
-180 AALNKDLKQLREL
+180 EKLNKDLKLLREL
-193 GIKYVFIDEVT
+193 GIKFVFIDEVT

-210 DSAAILSD
+210 DSASILSD

-228 LSGTDSL
+228 LSGADSL
-235 GFWLAVH
+235 GFWLASH

-252 HTTYIPFSEHSRLL
+252 HTTYIPFAEHSRLL
-266 GINDVDEYIRYG
+266 GINDIDEYIRYG
-278 GTLKAGVWD
+278 GTLKAGVWN
-287 DGFMIN
+287 F
-293 RNPSNGRVKAL
+293 K
-304 SEACLDRSYFE
+304 
-315 NKEVNA
+315 NKEVKL
-321 EDASFRDNESTRIYI
+321 EEASFRDNESTRIYI

-401 GRNLRKEREE
+401 GRNLRSEREE
-411 ENRIEIFDNL
+411 ENRIEFFDNID
-421 NEVSVTKNLME
+421 ETSVTKTLMD

-438 KDLQIV
+438 KDLQTV
-444 QITDDHVEE
+444 EITDSHVDE

-462 LLDECDLRAIGK
+462 LLDQCDLRAIDR
-474 KLKFSENKIFT
+474 KLKFSENNIFT

-506 FDQLSEPVKTFITE
+506 FDQLSQPVKTFITE
-520 RLLATVMG
+520 LLLGAVMG

-540 RRYGKSKEVFK
+540 RRCGKTKEVFK

-562 IYDKKKA
+562 IYDGK
-569 EIECFEIKHSD
+569 EGEVECFEIKHSD

-589 LLNEDNIANTEKIYG
+589 LLNKDNIVKTEKMYG
-604 KVTRRCVLYKGGSGI
+604 KITRRCVLYKGESGI

-631 FLNEI
+631 FLKEI